1 MEMIG
6 LLYPE
11 KQNKTKQNKT
21 KQNKTKQGAFFERE
35 AKYLPHLIR

>member
-11 KQNKTKQNKT
+11 